1 MSHLRTLLVLLALL
15 VATAAAPALVAAA
28 TEPVD
33 LNQASVAQLESLDG
47 IGSAKAQAI
56 VDFRDANGPFASVD
70 DLRKVRGIGDKLL
83 ASLRP
88 QLTVGNDRDGSA
100 PEAR

>member
-1 MSHLRTLLVLLALL
+1 MKHLRTLLVLLALAL
-15 VATAAAPALVAAA
+15 STVSAPVLATAA

-33 LNQASVAQLESLDG
+33 VNQATVAQLEALDG
-47 IGSAKAQAI
+47 IGAAKAQAI
-56 VDFRDANGPFASVD
+56 VEFRDANGPFTSVD

-88 QLTVGNDRDGSA
+88 QITVGSSPDSADRA
-100 PEAR
+100 VR